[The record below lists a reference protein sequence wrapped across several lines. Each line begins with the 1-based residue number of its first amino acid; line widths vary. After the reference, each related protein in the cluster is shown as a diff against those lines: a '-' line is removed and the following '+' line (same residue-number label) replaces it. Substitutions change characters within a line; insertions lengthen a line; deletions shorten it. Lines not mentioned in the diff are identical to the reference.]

1 MNKTI
6 KSNQKNQEINH
17 YTNEITNIIDNKFLI
32 LFICTRIKSFIY

>member
-17 YTNEITNIIDNKFLI
+17 YTNEITNILDIIN
-32 LFICTRIKSFIY
+32 S

>member
-17 YTNEITNIIDNKFLI
+17 YTNEITNIIDIINF
-32 LFICTRIKSFIY
+32 

>member
-17 YTNEITNIIDNKFLI
+17 YTNEITNIIDIIN
-32 LFICTRIKSFIY
+32 S